1 MTKLSEGKKE
11 TQKEVTVDKKDEL
24 IADLKRQIG
33 LSKDAKNLFELESRV
48 ASLTTEK
55 QLLNKK
61 LKVAAK
67 EHGIFK
73 AMVDELESCITAFD
87 PLPAPKIYTGG
98 TKIEEHLVMVLSDE
112 HADEL
117 IDPIQVGGLERFDF
131 KVALCRAEEYVDT
144 TIKFTKQ
151 TLANYNFK
159 NLTIF
164 CLGDATSAE
173 IHGAITRSEYG
184 NVFRNCLAIG
194 QMRALMLRDLAA
206 HFERVNIVCLSGN
219 HGRRTPKK
227 DYHGAMNNWDY
238 LVSEVAKL
246 HCADIK
252 NLHFQIPD
260 CFSVIV
266 EVEGFG
272 FWLAHGDDIKSWNGI
287 PYYGLERK
295 TRRLTALHH
304 ATGTKVNYFVVGHH
318 HVASQMSDLKGET
331 IINGA
336 WPGTSAYAYE
346 AFSGYRDPAQII
358 FGVNKNYGITWRM
371 NIKLRNEEKERK
383 GPSRYGI
390 LLTDREYHG

>member
-1 MTKLSEGKKE
+1 MTKPSEGKANEKDS
-11 TQKEVTVDKKDEL
+11 KVDKDQI
-24 IADLKRQIG
+24 IADLKRQIS
-33 LSKDAKNLFELESRV
+33 LSKDAKNLFELESKV
-48 ASLTTEK
+48 SSLMTEK
-55 QLLNKK
+55 LILNKK

-73 AMVDELESCITAFD
+73 AIVDELQTCVTTFD
-87 PLPAPKIYTGG
+87 PLPKAPVFPGAKE
-98 TKIEEHLVMVLSDE
+98 IEEHLVMVLSDE

-131 KVALCRAEEYVDT
+131 KVALCRAEEFVDT

-184 NVFRNCLAIG
+184 NIFRNCLAIG

-206 HFERVNIVCLSGN
+206 HFEKVNIICLSGN
-219 HGRRTPKK
+219 HGRRTIKK
-227 DYHGAMNNWDY
+227 DFNGALNNWDY
-238 LVSEVAKL
+238 LVSEIAKL

-266 EVEGFG
+266 DIENFG
-272 FWLAHGDDIKSWNGI
+272 FHLQHGDDILSWNNLPWYGI
-287 PYYGLERK
+287 ERK
-295 TRRLTALHH
+295 TRRLVALHH
-304 ATGTKVNYFVVGHH
+304 ATGTKVNHFVLGHFH
-318 HVASQMSDLKGET
+318 AATQMSDLKGEVL
-331 IINGA
+331 INGA
-336 WPGTSAYAYE
+336 WPATNAYSYE
-346 AFSGYRDPAQII
+346 SFSGYREPTQMI
-358 FGVNKNYGITWRM
+358 FGVNKVHGITWRL
-371 NIKLRNEEKERK
+371 NIKLKNEEKERK
-383 GPSRYGI
+383 GPSRYGVI
-390 LLTDREYHG
+390 LSDREYHG